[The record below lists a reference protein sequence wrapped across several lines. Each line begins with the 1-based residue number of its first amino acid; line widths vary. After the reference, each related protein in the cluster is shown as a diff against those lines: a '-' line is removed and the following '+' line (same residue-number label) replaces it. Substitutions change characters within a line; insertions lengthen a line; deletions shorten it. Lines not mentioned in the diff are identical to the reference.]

1 MKMNKELK
9 DAIIKAVQESVGEFQ
24 LHNTII
30 EKFRSYIY
38 DSNGDYLISGEKV
51 AQFINNFIE
60 LYTND

>member
-1 MKMNKELK
+1 MNKELK
-9 DAIIKAVQESVGEFQ
+9 DAIIKTVQENVGEFQ

-51 AQFINNFIE
+51 AQFINEFIK
-60 LYTND
+60 LYTNENI